1 MPHTPSRRVGTSG
14 HSLGHRHSLR
24 LGGGAPGTKG
34 QRTSHRGAHR
44 PALPTTATKNLYEHS
59 PPTHT
64 LTSQHKGSRVESIP
78 LGSLC
83 GTPPPPRTWG
93 QSSVGWGWGSW
104 VTYEGAPRDSEPSSQ
119 GESHQACNARP
130 HLAPG
135 ATRTHSRAAAILV
148 PAKPAP
154 ALRSST
160 APARA
165 SVGSAPRPA
174 GPLRILP
181 WRRVDGRICG
191 LAGKVCSPSF
201 LPVLRFEFEDP

>member
-1 MPHTPSRRVGTSG
+1 MRTSG
-14 HSLGHRHSLR
+14 LSLGHRHSLR

-34 QRTSHRGAHR
+34 QRTSHCGVRR
-44 PALPTTATKNLYEHS
+44 PALPFTATTNLCKHS
-59 PPTHT
+59 RPTHT
-64 LTSQHKGSRVESIP
+64 LTSQHKGSGVQSIS
-78 LGSLC
+78 LWSLC

-93 QSSVGWGWGSW
+93 QSSAGWGWGSW

-119 GESHQACNARP
+119 GESRQACTTRP

-135 ATRTHSRAAAILV
+135 AARTHARAAAILV

-154 ALRSST
+154 ALRPST

-181 WRRVDGRICG
+181 RRWVDDRICG
-191 LAGKVCSPSF
+191 HAGMVCPPSF
-201 LPVLRFEFEDP
+201 LPVLRFEFENP